1 MDFLLAAGG
10 SSVRDD
16 GSGFTWGDLNPINN
30 GASLSMF
37 GGVEPSP
44 ISECVPLAELV
55 RPTGLK
61 IPNELLDDQL
71 INDWPA
77 ATPGPHIGIGL
88 SEAFFNYAMAGL
100 YNSGLFCIGIST
112 ETVDLLNSG
121 TLGLLAQSL
130 KDLGIQQ
137 ETQPVALMIR
147 PTQPPHVTF
156 GNGTNIETDP
166 LIRLELP
173 QASFDFYMFS
183 SDRYVRFM
191 TATFDLDVPLNLTV
205 TPEGLVP
212 VLETIGIANGKVENS
227 ELIKEDPAGL
237 AATLQGLL
245 SSQIGSLLGDGLPAV
260 DLNGALASLG
270 MRLVIPESV
279 EGQGSP
285 GLRTLTKDGERYL
298 GIFAALE
305 VADAGMMNANA
316 AETEADISSVEVDA
330 AGLRAGTITA
340 DNAPVI
346 TVEVAARS
354 PEGEE
359 LEHQIRIDGSLWR
372 PWSRKGT
379 LQVTS
384 EALRVEGKHLIEVR
398 SRVVGEP
405 YSVDPSPEQFE
416 VIIDTLA
423 PQGRVSTLTAGGEV
437 NLTVRDM
444 VSKEATLVRYR
455 FDDGAFGAWVPA
467 VDLPSIAVPETAE
480 LIEVEMKDEAGN
492 VGTARQEIIR
502 GLPRGD
508 GSGGCGCVV
517 VGAEPTSR
525 GWQLGALGLAMLG
538 ALFARRRRA
547 RAAEAPAKPRVGG
560 LGAAITRSKSRQAAA
575 AAVVLGVAGS
585 YSGCSCD
592 EETTP
597 PDPDY
602 ECIAPGCSTLEQGLI
617 GSYTSAAVDGE
628 GNVWVAGYLEAAYE
642 QAWPKY
648 GDLVVGRVGEDDKV
662 AWEIVDG
669 VPTDPPPDGKVT
681 NLEGFRGGQTE
692 PGDDVG
698 IWTSLAINPATG
710 FPAVSY
716 YDRTNDALKFAEFNG
731 TAWTIETVRDEPE
744 GDVGKY
750 SKLVYDG
757 NTPVIA
763 YMFMEPSD
771 SGNIASGVKL
781 ARKAT
786 GGFQIEEVV
795 RNEATPCRFGLC
807 TGGAQCLA
815 DEGTCSTTASGC
827 AECAAG
833 EECMQTAGG
842 PACAVVLTSVKVEPY
857 PVASGLY
864 VALAKVPG
872 GGLGV
877 AYYDRVNGTVNV
889 AAQAGE
895 GWTNVVVDGGVLP
908 SGVVSDVGVGASLF
922 IDDGGAWHVSY
933 VDGYNEALKYARVA
947 DGVVEVIELVDEG
960 FGVDGIPHPDGQHVI
975 GDDSSI
981 SVTPSGSVQITYQ
994 DATNGT
1000 VRFATGAPNASGGND
1015 WSVRV
1020 LESEVFGGFF
1030 SRQIEIAGS
1039 MKVLHWGRQI
1049 ITAEDGLKKG
1059 VGDVSVISP

>member
-1 MDFLLAAGG
+1 MAAQPKKQSTRFATLTLLGLATATACSGDGCSSGCGGLTPLPGGFANDQRIENAAGIRITESGLDFLEANLGAIAGNVLGSEGGLIEFPIPETSGSQTGIDYTICPGGPDPNANPPRCVAQFDLGNADLSIQPSAPHNLVIAGTIPVLLPQLPFEGTIGFIPCNFDITMTGNDSCPGEAQTFADVGVSISISIETDEDPTHARQGYSRVRISQVNISQADIESALGFCGGLCAAIVDLAEGLIVDQLFGGIQDTLISAVEEQLCQKANDAVDPPCPTGTNNVEGVCRYGTATDSECVSIVLGMDGHADLGGLLASLSPGTKGGMDFLLAAGG

-405 YSVDPSPEQFE
+405 YSVDPSP
-416 VIIDTLA
+416 
-423 PQGRVSTLTAGGEV
+423 R
-437 NLTVRDM
+437 
-444 VSKEATLVRYR
+444 
-455 FDDGAFGAWVPA
+455 A
-467 VDLPSIAVPETAE
+467 V
-480 LIEVEMKDEAGN
+480 
-492 VGTARQEIIR
+492 
-502 GLPRGD
+502 RGD
-508 GSGGCGCVV
+508 H
-517 VGAEPTSR
+517 R
-525 GWQLGALGLAMLG
+525 H
-538 ALFARRRRA
+538 A
-547 RAAEAPAKPRVGG
+547 RAPG
-560 LGAAITRSKSRQAAA
+560 SR
-575 AAVVLGVAGS
+575 L
-585 YSGCSCD
+585 Y
-592 EETTP
+592 P
-597 PDPDY
+597 HR
-602 ECIAPGCSTLEQGLI
+602 
-617 GSYTSAAVDGE
+617 
-628 GNVWVAGYLEAAYE
+628 
-642 QAWPKY
+642 
-648 GDLVVGRVGEDDKV
+648 GR
-662 AWEIVDG
+662 
-669 VPTDPPPDGKVT
+669 
-681 NLEGFRGGQTE
+681 
-692 PGDDVG
+692 
-698 IWTSLAINPATG
+698 
-710 FPAVSY
+710 
-716 YDRTNDALKFAEFNG
+716 
-731 TAWTIETVRDEPE
+731 
-744 GDVGKY
+744 
-750 SKLVYDG
+750 
-757 NTPVIA
+757 
-763 YMFMEPSD
+763 
-771 SGNIASGVKL
+771 
-781 ARKAT
+781 
-786 GGFQIEEVV
+786 
-795 RNEATPCRFGLC
+795 
-807 TGGAQCLA
+807 
-815 DEGTCSTTASGC
+815 
-827 AECAAG
+827 
-833 EECMQTAGG
+833 
-842 PACAVVLTSVKVEPY
+842 
-857 PVASGLY
+857 
-864 VALAKVPG
+864 
-872 GGLGV
+872 
-877 AYYDRVNGTVNV
+877 
-889 AAQAGE
+889 
-895 GWTNVVVDGGVLP
+895 
-908 SGVVSDVGVGASLF
+908 
-922 IDDGGAWHVSY
+922 
-933 VDGYNEALKYARVA
+933 
-947 DGVVEVIELVDEG
+947 
-960 FGVDGIPHPDGQHVI
+960 
-975 GDDSSI
+975 
-981 SVTPSGSVQITYQ
+981 
-994 DATNGT
+994 
-1000 VRFATGAPNASGGND
+1000 
-1015 WSVRV
+1015 
-1020 LESEVFGGFF
+1020 
-1030 SRQIEIAGS
+1030 
-1039 MKVLHWGRQI
+1039 
-1049 ITAEDGLKKG
+1049 
-1059 VGDVSVISP
+1059 